1 MNIDPDQIYHAVE
14 PIDVKREDRRPL
26 EKMCEVC
33 GKPFTPHKLAP
44 WAKYCKDPECVKH
57 RNVIRQMEFYRR
69 RPEYTGKRGRPR
81 KTPTGPK
88 DDKRAYDKRSNG
100 VEPENRSE
108 QLKYYYKKKAGKVDS
123 LEGKLKNI

>member
-1 MNIDPDQIYHAVE
+1 MNIDPDQIYHAIE
-14 PIDVKREDRRPL
+14 PIEVKREDRQQVEKQVEKPL

-44 WAKYCKDPECVKH
+44 WAKYCNDPECVKH
-57 RNVIRQMEFYRR
+57 RHVVRQMEFYQR
-69 RPEYTGKRGRPR
+69 RPEYTGKTGRPR
-81 KTPTGPK
+81 KVK
-88 DDKRAYDKRSNG
+88 
-100 VEPENRSE
+100 PEDRSE